1 MTSQKYRF
9 EICRAGGH
17 NNRCQV
23 WISKL
28 GSQKNISYRDL
39 DSDTNDEPSMN
50 EWIHAADDGFAIYLT
65 GLMGKFGTNLYCSN
79 LTTEDAARVL
89 WERFTGSL
97 LNKCLA

>member
-1 MTSQKYRF
+1 
-9 EICRAGGH
+9 
-17 NNRCQV
+17 
-23 WISKL
+23 
-28 GSQKNISYRDL
+28 
-39 DSDTNDEPSMN
+39 MN

-65 GLMGKFGTNLYCSN
+65 GLMGKLGTNLYCSN